1 MATRINEDIYRDM
14 VESGEIQLSD
24 ILPQDYGYVGNIEE
38 DSEFNTPYTTRNRT
52 GILSA
57 YDRLMGPI
65 KRTYQNYGAPLMG
78 TLFGALTGIPG
89 IGFLMRNL
97 PTDPYAQNYKT
108 LADGAYMSS
117 TGLKDKFGYNIGP
130 TLFQNNFLQPGS
142 NSYRSY
148 ALQALNNLN
157 KNAAEKYYQETYG
170 IKPTGDM
177 SAFDIVKKDIQK
189 KKDPFG
195 SAEVLDLGSDYQGDV
210 GPSGGKTQGSNI
222 EGSVSRGGTDDT
234 PGTPFKKG
242 GLTSL

>member
-14 VESGEIQLSD
+14 VESGKIQLSD

-117 TGLKDKFGYNIGP
+117 TGLKDKFGYIFIGCSADHYGKKLEYMRYP
-130 TLFQNNFLQPGS
+130 IDHKVFEE
-142 NSYRSY
+142 
-148 ALQALNNLN
+148 NLKFVN
-157 KNAAEKYYQETYG
+157 
-170 IKPTGDM
+170 
-177 SAFDIVKKDIQK
+177 
-189 KKDPFG
+189 
-195 SAEVLDLGSDYQGDV
+195 
-210 GPSGGKTQGSNI
+210 
-222 EGSVSRGGTDDT
+222 GTRCFT
-234 PGTPFKKG
+234 
-242 GLTSL
+242 LTSLYSFYFTSLHVFCCLRFLLCFHF

>member
-1 MATRINEDIYRDM
+1 MATRIDEDIYRDM
-14 VESGEIQLSD
+14 VESGKIQLSD
-24 ILPQDYGYVGNIEE
+24 ILPQDYGYVGNIDEE
-38 DSEFNTPYTTRNRT
+38 SEFNTPYTMKSRT
-52 GILSA
+52 GILNA

-89 IGFLMRNL
+89 LGFLMRNL
-97 PTDPYAQNYKT
+97 PTDPYAQNYKN

-130 TLFQNNFLQPGS
+130 TLFQNKFLQPGS

-148 ALQALNNLN
+148 ALEGLKGLDQTLANR
-157 KNAAEKYYQETYG
+157 YYQQTYG
-170 IKPTGDM
+170 KSFED
-177 SAFDIVKKDIQK
+177 VKKDIQK

-195 SAEVLDLGSDYQGDV
+195 SAEVLDLGSDWQGDV
-210 GPSGGKTQGSNI
+210 GPSGGKTQGGNI
-222 EGSVSRGGTDDT
+222 QGSVSRGGTDDT

>member
-38 DSEFNTPYTTRNRT
+38 DSEFNTPYTTKNRT

-117 TGLKDKFGYNIGP
+117 PGLKDKFGYNIGP
-130 TLFQNNFLQPGS
+130 TLFDQTLAN
-142 NSYRSY
+142 R
-148 ALQALNNLN
+148 
-157 KNAAEKYYQETYG
+157 YYQQTYG
-170 IKPTGDM
+170 KSFED
-177 SAFDIVKKDIQK
+177 VKKDIQK

-195 SAEVLDLGSDYQGDV
+195 SAEVLDLGSDWQGDV
-210 GPSGGKTQGSNI
+210 GSSGGKTQGSNI